1 MSTDFDVELL
11 EIGKKYNRN
20 WLFKDISFSLKEKKK
35 LALVGTNGSG
45 KSTLLRII
53 AGQTSPSIGKIRYK
67 EAGENIPLDQAYQHI
82 SWMGPYLE
90 VFPELTLEELF
101 KLHFRFKSPL
111 LSSVEEIIDKL
122 NLTGDKHKMLNYYSS
137 GMLQRAKVGMALFSD
152 SEVLFLD
159 EPTSNMDK
167 KNAQLIL
174 ELIENHLGDR
184 LFVLASNMEREYES
198 FPHKLQ
204 LGIS

>member
-1 MSTDFDVELL
+1 MSVDFDIELQ
-11 EIGKKYNRN
+11 EVGKKYIRN
-20 WLFKDISFSLKEKKK
+20 WLFKDISFSLREKKK

-53 AGQTSPSIGKIRYK
+53 AGQTSPSKGKIRYK
-67 EAGENIPLDQAYQHI
+67 EAGKNIPLDQAYQHI

-101 KLHFRFKSPL
+101 NLHFRFKAPL
-111 LSSVEEIIDKL
+111 LSSIEEIIEKL
-122 NLTGDKHKMLNYYSS
+122 NLSADKHKMLNYYSS
-137 GMLQRAKVGMALFSD
+137 GMLQRAKVGMALFS
-152 SEVLFLD
+152 SSQVLFLD

-174 ELIENHLGDR
+174 RLIEEFLGNR
-184 LFVLASNMEREYES
+184 LFVLASNMEREYEAFS
-198 FPHKLQ
+198 HKLQ
-204 LGIS
+204 LGLS